1 MIDSMIPDL
10 RPRFGKSQIPSM
22 GSGFAHTS
30 RMEAGTRKVLADNV
44 KALMAARKAAGQRPW
59 TIIQI
64 VEEADGAG
72 TPVSKGVVERM
83 TKAEVNTGV
92 DHLDGVAKAFGIE
105 AWQLLVPDLDAANPP
120 MLTAVAEEE
129 RQKWQRAREAAQEFA
144 KLGS

>member
-1 MIDSMIPDL
+1 
-10 RPRFGKSQIPSM
+10 
-22 GSGFAHTS
+22 
-30 RMEAGTRKVLADNV
+30 MEAGTRKVLADNV